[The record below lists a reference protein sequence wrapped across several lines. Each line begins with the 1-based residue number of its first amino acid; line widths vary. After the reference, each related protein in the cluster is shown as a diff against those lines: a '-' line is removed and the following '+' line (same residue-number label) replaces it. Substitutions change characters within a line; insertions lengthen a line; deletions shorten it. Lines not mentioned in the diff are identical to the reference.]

1 MSLKNRWHVAWA
13 LLVAVLV
20 SLCLLWWQTA
30 QYLLATNDGL
40 QQHIAALQSAPHA
53 VHDAQLTAFSQ
64 PDGTLLIV
72 VNGLFEHRVYSPCAS
87 KPL

>member
-1 MSLKNRWHVAWA
+1 MRLNIAWTVLTA
-13 LLVAVLV
+13 LLL
-20 SLCLLWWQTA
+20 SLCLLQRETVDI
-30 QYLLATNDGL
+30 LLNTNDRLIGQIQAMQL
-40 QQHIAALQSAPHA
+40 MPHP